1 MSRHSSDNEDISRR
15 RVRADRPDG
24 RDMPMLLYPLVFCE
38 RKPGVFGERS
48 SRLANKDRF
57 KLMTFGQII
66 DDRSGMKW
74 AGASPGGVGAGGK
87 RHDHHFG
94 SQMGPLHFFISYRT
108 LSLPKLMIKGV
119 WAWPSG

>member
-74 AGASPGGVGAGGK
+74 AGVSPAAWEPGASVMIITLD
-87 RHDHHFG
+87 RERDRFTFL
-94 SQMGPLHFFISYRT
+94 SRT
-108 LSLPKLMIKGV
+108 GHCPCRN
-119 WAWPSG
+119 